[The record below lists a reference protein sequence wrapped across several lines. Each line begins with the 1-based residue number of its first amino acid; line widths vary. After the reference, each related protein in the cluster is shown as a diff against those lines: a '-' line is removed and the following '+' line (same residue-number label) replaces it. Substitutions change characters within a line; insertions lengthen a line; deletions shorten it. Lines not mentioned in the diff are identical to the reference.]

1 MLCVVSKEVDV
12 NTWITVILIMLVVA
26 VAGGGAALLM
36 RGRRRQRPARMGLP
50 ELGTLTA
57 ERPANNAAPPK
68 ERAISLSGRN
78 AQHLVNQAV
87 LRSNDNQRNTAE
99 ASPRDNVQRQ
109 ELRRGQPRAMVTTVG
124 PAVPSRRRRTSGGNA
139 VPAGSAG

>member
-1 MLCVVSKEVDV
+1 MLCLVSKEVDV

-36 RGRRRQRPARMGLP
+36 RGRRRQRP

-57 ERPANNAAPPK
+57 ERPANNVAPPK

-87 LRSNDNQRNTAE
+87 LRSNDHQRNTAE
-99 ASPRDNVQRQ
+99 ASPRDNVQGR
-109 ELRRGQPRAMVTTVG
+109 
-124 PAVPSRRRRTSGGNA
+124 S
-139 VPAGSAG
+139 